1 MTKEKNLK
9 VRNLIVGIFLS
20 YLTLQ
25 IINYFISSAFYLSL
39 AINFSNRYMLFAL
52 AYFIITINL
61 ENHKPEAKRF
71 FFLVI
76 SIFILT
82 IAPIGFLIFKIKE
95 FDLNDPLS
103 SLLYIDITLHL
114 LSLYTISYSIKM
126 LRKIN
131 LKNKNKNK
139 ISFLPHIIYLTLMVM
154 FVVNDLQLIIIPP
167 LVLDGIGLFGAMVLI
182 RSINSFRDIIS

>member
-1 MTKEKNLK
+1 
-9 VRNLIVGIFLS
+9 
-20 YLTLQ
+20 
-25 IINYFISSAFYLSL
+25 
-39 AINFSNRYMLFAL
+39 
-52 AYFIITINL
+52 
-61 ENHKPEAKRF
+61 
-71 FFLVI
+71 
-76 SIFILT
+76 
-82 IAPIGFLIFKIKE
+82 
-95 FDLNDPLS
+95 
-103 SLLYIDITLHL
+103 
-114 LSLYTISYSIKM
+114 M